1 MAAPKKSVE
10 KESGQKANISPPEFT
25 KAQELAALRDM
36 LLIRRFEEKAGQLYG
51 MGAIGGFC
59 HLYIGQEAV
68 VVGMQMALKQ
78 GDQVITGYRDHGHM
92 LACGMEANGVMAEL
106 TGRRGG
112 YSKGKGGSMHMF
124 SMEKNFYGGHGIV
137 GAQVSLGTGLAFANR
152 YRGNDNVSLAYFGD
166 GASNQGQVY
175 ESFNMAELWKLPV
188 IYVIENNRYAMGTSV
203 TRSSAQTDFS
213 KRGISFNIPGQQVD
227 GMDVRAVKAAGDEAV
242 AWCRAGKGPFI
253 LEMQTYRY
261 RGHSMSD
268 PAKYRTREEVEK
280 IRTDQDPIEQVRN
293 RLLAAKV
300 SEQELKAID
309 AEVREIVNASADF
322 AQRDPE
328 PDPSELWTDVYR
340 ESASKE
346 VFGAPLPIQVPSPAL
361 SPTMEKGNLA
371 KWLKKEG
378 ETIKSGDV
386 IAEIET
392 DKATMEVEATDE
404 GTLGKILIPEGTADV
419 AVNTPIAMILAD
431 GENAADLG
439 KVAAPAPASARTAE
453 AKGGGAQG

>member
-1 MAAPKKSVE
+1 MASPKKSVA
-10 KESGQKANISPPEFT
+10 KEAGQDKANGAPPEFSRE
-25 KAQELAALRDM
+25 QELTALRDM

-92 LACGMEANGVMAEL
+92 LAAGMDAKGVMAEL

-124 SMEKNFYGGHGIV
+124 SREKNFFGGHGIV
-137 GAQVSLGTGLAFANR
+137 AAQVPLGTGLAFANR
-152 YRGNDNVSLAYFGD
+152 YRENDFVSLAYFGD
-166 GASNQGQVY
+166 GAANQGQVY

-203 TRSSAQTDFS
+203 TRASAQTDFS
-213 KRGISFNIPGQQVD
+213 KRGISFNIPGMQVD
-227 GMDVRAVKAAGDEAV
+227 GMDVRAVKAGADEAV
-242 AWCRAGKGPFI
+242 AWCRQGKGPYI

-280 IRTDQDPIEQVRN
+280 VRHGQDPIEQVRN
-293 RLLAAKV
+293 RLLGTGV

-309 AEVREIVNASADF
+309 ADVREIVNAAADF
-322 AQRDPE
+322 AQHDPE
-328 PDPSELWTDVYR
+328 PDPSELYTDVYR
-340 ESASKE
+340 
-346 VFGAPLPIQVPSPAL
+346 
-361 SPTMEKGNLA
+361 
-371 KWLKKEG
+371 
-378 ETIKSGDV
+378 
-386 IAEIET
+386 
-392 DKATMEVEATDE
+392 
-404 GTLGKILIPEGTADV
+404 
-419 AVNTPIAMILAD
+419 
-431 GENAADLG
+431 
-439 KVAAPAPASARTAE
+439 
-453 AKGGGAQG
+453 